1 VSRLRVHNFVVTLDG
16 FATGDDQ
23 TLEEPFG
30 TAQDEFLPWFGRAR
44 VWRPEFRPG
53 GTTLAPSATESIAS
67 AWGAGFGADIM
78 GRRMYHSGPGPWSH
92 EDWRGFWGEEPPFGT
107 PVFVMTHW
115 EQQPLS
121 VGHSTFHFVG
131 GTPAEVLKRAQEAA
145 DGKDVR
151 LCGGPSTVAA
161 FLAADL
167 VDYLHVIQIPIVLGH
182 GIRLWDGLDDL
193 HRRYAV
199 ESLVLPNGTTHLF
212 FTKNADI

>member
-1 VSRLRVHNFVVTLDG
+1 
-16 FATGDDQ
+16 
-23 TLEEPFG
+23 
-30 TAQDEFLPWFGRAR
+30 
-44 VWRPEFRPG
+44 
-53 GTTLAPSATESIAS
+53 
-67 AWGAGFGADIM
+67 
-78 GRRMYHSGPGPWSH
+78 
-92 EDWRGFWGEEPPFGT
+92 
-107 PVFVMTHW
+107 MTHW